1 VKPWNSGGDSEPRWW
16 SGRLCGSG
24 SKQER
29 VTHAV
34 RESTGSY
41 WEPVCNIWEES
52 VPIYGAHAHEVKN
65 RKGPQTD
72 DPDGGWLVS
81 APAEACHDAAV
92 FHSSAADP

>member
-1 VKPWNSGGDSEPRWW
+1 M
-16 SGRLCGSG
+16 
-24 SKQER
+24 Q
-29 VTHAV
+29 H
-34 RESTGSY
+34 
-41 WEPVCNIWEES
+41 WEES